1 MKFKNIIQN
10 LGANLLITILGLVG
24 SIILARWLGPSQRGV
39 FAAIILIPTILQYFV
54 NFGLSSATI
63 YFTAQPNSDKN
74 AIWSNLILIGF
85 IQSVIGILVGYF
97 IITLYLQKYGLEII
111 RHGNLYLF
119 TIPLGLIGMYATYIL
134 QGASYFSITNLLKC
148 IVPSGYCIGII
159 WLRFKQILTIE
170 NLVYVQLLIQFS
182 YLIIAVFLLH
192 RILLNQFVFK
202 IEYKSVR
209 QMLKYSVKV
218 WFGDISQLANSRID
232 QFLIGGFLS
241 SRDLGIYTVAVSVA
255 RFTSIFADAITAIM
269 LPLIAG
275 KNSFQEKV
283 KEMLNFFKNY
293 WIFSVVFHL
302 IFALSLPTIIPLV
315 FGNAYSESIIIS
327 QILVVGNLFVNAKVV
342 LGGGIMGMGFPA
354 IMSYVEFIGM
364 IILLI
369 FSTLLLKMFGLVGVS
384 TAITFSYFS
393 QFMVL
398 IFLINQK
405 EIFYKSLLY
414 ISKTEFQET
423 VKWLKNTTNYFK

>member
-10 LGANLLITILGLVG
+10 LGANLLVIILGLVG

-63 YFTAQPNSDKN
+63 YFTAHPNSDKN
-74 AIWSNLILIGF
+74 AIWSNLILIGL

-97 IITLYLQKYGLEII
+97 VITLYLQKYGLEIV

-119 TIPLGLIGMYATYIL
+119 TILLGLFGMYATYIL

-202 IEYKSVR
+202 IEYKSIR
-209 QMLKYSVKV
+209 QMLKYGVKV

-255 RFTSIFADAITAIM
+255 RFTSVFADAIVAIM

-293 WIFSVVFHL
+293 WIFSVAFHL

-315 FGNAYSESIIIS
+315 FGNTYSESIIIS

-405 EIFYKSLLY
+405 EISYKSLLY

>member
-119 TIPLGLIGMYATYIL
+119 TIPLGLFGMYATYIL

-405 EIFYKSLLY
+405 EISYKSLLY

>member
-10 LGANLLITILGLVG
+10 LGANLLITLLGLGG

-54 NFGLSSATI
+54 NFGLSSTTI

-218 WFGDISQLANSRID
+218 WFGDILQLANSRID

>member
-10 LGANLLITILGLVG
+10 LGANLLITLLGLGG

-255 RFTSIFADAITAIM
+255 RFTSIFADAITAIL

>member
-405 EIFYKSLLY
+405 EISYKSLLY